1 LNIFQLHIIY
11 AILFAFTFSI
21 FMNGMLKRLTKNYKK
36 KSERIEKRLSSRNIS
51 PYGGIATSFAFF
63 VTTIFLGKAEQ
74 DFLTIGICAVAISI
88 IGLIDDIYN
97 LEWKSKLVAQIV
109 IIMYPLVELDIF
121 INVESFLGL
130 EMNNYLNLFISLFWV
145 LVVINSINFID
156 NMDGL
161 TVIVSGSICLQVA
174 LLANYSDI
182 YKVTDVSLLLL
193 ATLIGFLFYN
203 FPPAKLY
210 FGDSGTLF
218 VGYVLGFISI
228 VFDWKPTQEVIL
240 ISPLSPALFI
250 FVVPILD
257 FAVVTTDRIKNNK
270 SPTVGGTD
278 HISHRLLNL
287 GYSEKKVLVEF
298 LFISFIF
305 YALLIGTISSSGLFT
320 YFFAV
325 CYLLFFIFN
334 FLRYKKLE
342 ILA

>member
-1 LNIFQLHIIY
+1 
-11 AILFAFTFSI
+11 
-21 FMNGMLKRLTKNYKK
+21 MNGMLMRLTRNYKK
-36 KSERIEKRLSSRNIS
+36 KNERIEKRLSNRNIS

-74 DFLTIGICAVAISI
+74 DFLTIGICAVAISV

-97 LEWKSKLVAQIV
+97 LEWRAKLVAQTV
-109 IIMYPLVELDIF
+109 IIIYPLVDLEIF

-130 EMNNYLNLFISLFWV
+130 EMSNYLNLFISLFWI
-145 LVVINSINFID
+145 LLIINSINFID

-174 LLANYSDI
+174 LLAKYSDI

-218 VGYVLGFISI
+218 VGFVLGFISI
-228 VFDWKPTQEVIL
+228 IFDWKPSQEVIL
-240 ISPLSPALFI
+240 LSPLSPALFV

-257 FAVVTTDRIKNNK
+257 FAVVTTDRIKNKK
-270 SPTVGGTD
+270 SPAVGGTD

-305 YALLIGTISSSGLFT
+305 YALLIGTISSSGLFS
-320 YFFAV
+320 YLFAV

-334 FLRYKKLE
+334 FLRYKKLDV
-342 ILA
+342 LA

>member
-1 LNIFQLHIIY
+1 MNIFQLPIIY
-11 AILFAFTFSI
+11 AIFFAFTFSI
-21 FMNGMLKRLTKNYKK
+21 LVNGILMRLTRNYKK
-36 KSERIEKRLSSRNIS
+36 KNERIEKRLSNRNIS

-74 DFLTIGICAVAISI
+74 DFLTIGVCAVAISI

-97 LEWKSKLVAQIV
+97 LEWKSKLLAQIV
-109 IIMYPLVELDIF
+109 IIIYPLIELDIF
-121 INVESFLGL
+121 INIESFLGL
-130 EMNNYLNLFISLFWV
+130 EMNNYLNLLTSLFWI
-145 LVVINSINFID
+145 LIIINSINFID

-182 YKVTDVSLLLL
+182 YKVTDVSLILLV
-193 ATLIGFLFYN
+193 TLIGFLFYN

-218 VGYVLGFISI
+218 VGYLLGFISLI
-228 VFDWKPTQEVIL
+228 FDWKPSQEVIL
-240 ISPLSPALFI
+240 LSPLSPVLFV

-257 FAVVTTDRIKNNK
+257 FVVVTTDRIKNKK
-270 SPTVGGTD
+270 SPTIGGTD

-287 GYSEKKVLVEF
+287 GYSEEKVLVEF
-298 LFISFIF
+298 LFLSFIF
-305 YALLIGTISSSGLFT
+305 YALLLGIISSIGL
-320 YFFAV
+320 YSYLFAF

-334 FLRYKKLE
+334 FLRYKRLKP
-342 ILA
+342 LA

>member
-1 LNIFQLHIIY
+1 
-11 AILFAFTFSI
+11 
-21 FMNGMLKRLTKNYKK
+21 MNGMLMRLTRNFKK
-36 KSERIEKRLSSRNIS
+36 KNEKTEKRLSNRNIS
-51 PYGGIATSFAFF
+51 TYGGIATSFAFF

-74 DFLTIGICAVAISI
+74 DFLTIGVCAVAISI

-97 LEWKSKLVAQIV
+97 LEWKAKLVAQTV
-109 IIMYPLVELDIF
+109 IIIYPLIDLDIF
-121 INVESFLGL
+121 INIESFLGL
-130 EMNNYLNLFISLFWV
+130 EMNNYLNLFISLFWI
-145 LVVINSINFID
+145 LVIINSINFID

-203 FPPAKLY
+203 FPPAQLY

-228 VFDWKPTQEVIL
+228 IFDWKPSQEVIL
-240 ISPLSPALFI
+240 LSPLSPALFV

-257 FAVVTTDRIKNNK
+257 FVVVTSDRIKNKK
-270 SPTVGGTD
+270 SPTTGGTD

-298 LFISFIF
+298 LFLSFTF
-305 YALLIGTISSSGLFT
+305 YALLIGTISLNGLFS
-320 YFFAV
+320 YLFAF
-325 CYLLFFIFN
+325 CYVLFFIFN
-334 FLRYKKLE
+334 FLRYKRLDS
-342 ILA
+342 LT

>member
-1 LNIFQLHIIY
+1 LNIFQLPIIY
-11 AILFAFTFSI
+11 AIFFAFTFSI
-21 FMNGMLKRLTKNYKK
+21 FMNGMLMRLTRNYKK
-36 KSERIEKRLSSRNIS
+36 KNERIEKRLSNRNIS

-97 LEWKSKLVAQIV
+97 LEWRAKLVAQTV
-109 IIMYPLVELDIF
+109 IIIYPLVDLEIF

-130 EMNNYLNLFISLFWV
+130 EMNNYLNLFISLFWI
-145 LVVINSINFID
+145 LVIINSINFID

-228 VFDWKPTQEVIL
+228 IFDWNPSQEVIL
-240 ISPLSPALFI
+240 LSPLSPALFI

-257 FAVVTTDRIKNNK
+257 FAVVTTDRIKNKK
-270 SPTVGGTD
+270 SPTTGGTD

-298 LFISFIF
+298 LILSFTF
-305 YALLIGTISSSGLFT
+305 YALLIGTISSSGLFS
-320 YFFAV
+320 YFFAF

-334 FLRYKKLE
+334 FLRYRKLDS
-342 ILA
+342 LA